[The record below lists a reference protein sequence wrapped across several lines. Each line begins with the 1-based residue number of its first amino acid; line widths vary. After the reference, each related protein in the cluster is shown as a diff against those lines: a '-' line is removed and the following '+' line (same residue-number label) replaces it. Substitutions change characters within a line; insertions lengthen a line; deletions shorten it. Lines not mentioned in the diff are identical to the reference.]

1 VRDARRAA
9 RGVTAEDRIERG
21 KSMNMQ
27 MTQGVQP
34 PPPPT
39 RVEDMKLP
47 LVMMRDILIKTMF
60 RKTLAL
66 VSELSE
72 ALCLPPAVTQ
82 ELVDMARS
90 QTLVEATGTLTA
102 NSGGEMGYQL
112 TDSGKS
118 RALDALSQ
126 SEYFGA
132 MPVPLHVYGEQ
143 VKRQSIRNLQITRK
157 ELTESMGHLVLP
169 DSLLDYLGP
178 AVSAGRSILMYGPPG
193 NGKSSISN
201 GIRNAMGDKIY
212 VPRAIE
218 YSGQVITVYDPIVHS
233 AAESGRDDPT
243 SLRRRCSFDTRYV
256 RCERPTVV
264 TGGELSLSMLDL
276 VYNPTAR
283 TYQAP
288 LQLKSTG
295 GIFIVDDL
303 GRQAEPP
310 QSLVNRWIVPLEES
324 KDILALQSGEKFEV
338 PFDTLVIFSTN
349 FHPNEIFD
357 QAALRRI
364 FFKIKIDGP
373 TQADFLK
380 IFAMVAKKKGMPLN
394 EDALLHL
401 LKNKYPEIGNIYAN
415 YQPVFLIDQMIA
427 ICDFEGIPYQM
438 TPALIDRAWDNM
450 FVRDEE
456 IVK

>member
-1 VRDARRAA
+1 
-9 RGVTAEDRIERG
+9 
-21 KSMNMQ
+21 MNMQ
-27 MTQGVQP
+27 TSAVMAP
-34 PPPPT
+34 PPPRT
-39 RVEDMKLP
+39 IEDMKLP
-47 LVMMRDILIKTMF
+47 VVMMRDILIKTMF
-60 RKTLAL
+60 RKNVDMVTDVAR
-66 VSELSE
+66 
-72 ALCLPPAVTQ
+72 AICLPIQVTQ
-82 ELVDMARS
+82 ELIDMARE
-90 QTLVEATGTLTA
+90 QRLIEATGTLNA
-102 NSGGEMGYQL
+102 NSGNEMGYQL
-112 TDSGKS
+112 TDAGKA
-118 RALDALSQ
+118 RALDALAQ

-132 MPVPLHVYGEQ
+132 MPVPLEVYREQ
-143 VKRQSIRNLQITRK
+143 VKRQSVRNMQITRAQL
-157 ELTESMGHLVLP
+157 EGSMGHLVLP
-169 DSLLDYLGP
+169 DELIGNLGP

-201 GIRNAMGDKIY
+201 GIRDALGDKIY

-218 YSGQVITVYDPIVHS
+218 YASQVITVYDPIVHS
-233 AAESGRDDPT
+233 ADEDESQDPT
-243 SLRRRCSFDTRYV
+243 SLRRVTRYDGRYV
-256 RCERPTVV
+256 KCERPSVI

-303 GRQAEPP
+303 GRQAESP

-349 FHPNEIFD
+349 YHPNEIFD

-373 TQADFLK
+373 NQKNFLK
-380 IFAMVAKKKGMPLN
+380 IFAMVAKKRKMPLD
-394 EDALLHL
+394 EGTLIHL
-401 LKNKYPEIGNIYAN
+401 LKNKYPTIDNTFAN
-415 YQPVFLIDQMIA
+415 YQPIFLIDQMIA
-427 ICDFEGIPYQM
+427 ICDFEGMPYQM
-438 TPALIDRAWDNM
+438 SPALIDRAWANM
-450 FVRDEE
+450 FVKDEV

>member
-1 VRDARRAA
+1 
-9 RGVTAEDRIERG
+9 
-21 KSMNMQ
+21 MNMQ
-27 MTQGVQP
+27 TSSVMA
-34 PPPPT
+34 PPT
-39 RVEDMKLP
+39 PKGLGEMKLP
-47 LVMMRDILIKTMF
+47 LVMMRDILLKTIF
-60 RKTLAL
+60 RKNVST
-66 VSELSE
+66 VSEVAE
-72 ALCLPPAVTQ
+72 AICLPGSVTQ
-82 ELVDMARS
+82 ELVDIARD
-90 QTLVEATGTLTA
+90 QKLLEATGTLNA
-102 NSGGEMGYQL
+102 NSGNEMGYQL
-112 TDSGKS
+112 TDAGKA

-132 MPVPLHVYGEQ
+132 MPVPLDVYREQ
-143 VKRQSIRNLQITRK
+143 VKRQSIRNIQVTRDQ
-157 ELTESMGHLVLP
+157 LVGAMGHLVLP
-169 DSLLDYLGP
+169 NSLLDHLGP

-201 GIRNAMGDKIY
+201 GVRDALGDNVY
-212 VPRAIE
+212 VPYAIE
-218 YSGQVITVYDPIVHS
+218 YAGQVITVYDPIVHT
-233 AAESGRDDPT
+233 AIEQEADDPN
-243 SLRRRCSFDTRYV
+243 SLRRRKRFDSRYV
-256 RCERPTVV
+256 QCERPTVV

-310 QSLVNRWIVPLEES
+310 QALVNRWIVPLEEN
-324 KDILALQSGEKFEV
+324 KDILGLQSGEKFEV

-373 TQADFLK
+373 NQENFLK
-380 IFAMVAKKKGMPLN
+380 IFAMVARKRGIPLD
-394 EDALLHL
+394 EAALVHL
-401 LKNKYPEIGNIYAN
+401 LKVKYPTIDNIYAN
-415 YQPVFLIDQMIA
+415 YQPIFLIDQMIA
-427 ICDFEGIPYQM
+427 ICEFEGIPYQM
-438 TPALIDRAWDNM
+438 SPDLIDRAWANM
-450 FVRDEE
+450 FVKDEK

>member
-1 VRDARRAA
+1 MTQFDNRYLQAK
-9 RGVTAEDRIERG
+9 I
-21 KSMNMQ
+21 MNMQ
-27 MTQGVQP
+27 TQSVMAP
-34 PPPPT
+34 PAP
-39 RVEDMKLP
+39 RSIQEMKLP
-47 LVMMRDILIKTMF
+47 VVMMRDILLKTIF
-60 RKTLAL
+60 RKNMDMA
-66 VSELSE
+66 SEIS
-72 ALCLPPAVTQ
+72 AAICLPIPVTQ
-82 ELVDMARS
+82 QLIDMARD
-90 QTLVEATGTLTA
+90 QKLLEATGTLNA
-102 NSGGEMGYQL
+102 NNGNEMGYQL
-112 TDSGKS
+112 TDAGKA

-132 MPVPLHVYGEQ
+132 MPVPLEVYRDQIE
-143 VKRQSIRNLQITRK
+143 RQSIKNISITRDQ
-157 ELTESMGHLVLP
+157 LTNAMGHLVLP
-169 DSLLDYLGP
+169 GELLDHLGP

-201 GIRNAMGDKIY
+201 GIRDALGDKVY

-218 YSGQVITVYDPIVHS
+218 YSGQVITVYDPMVHS
-233 AAESGRDDPT
+233 KAEEQKDDPNA
-243 SLRRRCSFDTRYV
+243 LRRNANRYDTRYV

-264 TGGELSLSMLDL
+264 TGGELTLNMLDL
-276 VYNPTAR
+276 VYNPNAK

-303 GRQAEPP
+303 GRQSESP
-310 QSLVNRWIVPLEES
+310 QALINRWIVPLEES

-357 QAALRRI
+357 KAALRRI

-373 TQADFLK
+373 DQENFLK
-380 IFAMVAKKKGMPLN
+380 IFAMVARNKGVPL
-394 EDALLHL
+394 EESALIHL
-401 LKNKYPEIGNIYAN
+401 LKVKYPTIDNVYAN

-427 ICDFEGIPYQM
+427 ICEFEGIPYQM
-438 TPALIDRAWDNM
+438 TPELIDRAWANM
-450 FVRDEE
+450 FVKDEV

>member
-1 VRDARRAA
+1 MQFDNRYLQAK
-9 RGVTAEDRIERG
+9 T
-21 KSMNMQ
+21 MNMQ
-27 MTQGVQP
+27 TQSVMAP
-34 PPPPT
+34 PAP
-39 RVEDMKLP
+39 RSIQEMKLP
-47 LVMMRDILIKTMF
+47 VVMMRDILLKTIF
-60 RKTLAL
+60 RKN
-66 VSELSE
+66 
-72 ALCLPPAVTQ
+72 
-82 ELVDMARS
+82 VDMASEISSAICLPIPVTQQLIDMARD
-90 QTLVEATGTLTA
+90 QKLLEATGTLNA
-102 NSGGEMGYQL
+102 NSGNEMGYQL
-112 TDSGKS
+112 TDAGKA

-132 MPVPLHVYGEQ
+132 MPVPLEVYREQ
-143 VKRQSIRNLQITRK
+143 VERQSIKNISITRDQ
-157 ELTESMGHLVLP
+157 LTNAMGHLVLP
-169 DSLLDYLGP
+169 GELLDHLGP

-201 GIRNAMGDKIY
+201 GIRDALGDKVY

-233 AAESGRDDPT
+233 KAEEQKDDPNA
-243 SLRRRCSFDTRYV
+243 LRRNANRFDTRYV

-264 TGGELSLSMLDL
+264 TGGELTLNMLDL
-276 VYNPTAR
+276 VYNPNAK

-303 GRQAEPP
+303 GRQSEPP
-310 QSLVNRWIVPLEES
+310 QALINRWIVPLEES

-357 QAALRRI
+357 KAALRRI

-373 TQADFLK
+373 DQENFLK
-380 IFAMVAKKKGMPLN
+380 IFALVARKKGIPL
-394 EDALLHL
+394 EESALIHL
-401 LKNKYPEIGNIYAN
+401 LKVKYPTIDNIYAN

-427 ICDFEGIPYQM
+427 ICEFEGIPYQM
-438 TPALIDRAWDNM
+438 TPELIDRAWANM
-450 FVRDEE
+450 FVKDEV

>member
-1 VRDARRAA
+1 
-9 RGVTAEDRIERG
+9 
-21 KSMNMQ
+21 MNMQ
-27 MTQGVQP
+27 PNAVMAP
-34 PPPPT
+34 PPP
-39 RVEDMKLP
+39 RSIEEMKIP
-47 LVMMRDILIKTMF
+47 VVMMRDILLKTMF
-60 RKTLAL
+60 RKN
-66 VSELSE
+66 VSEVTE
-72 ALCLPPAVTQ
+72 VARAVCLPRQVTQ
-82 ELVDMARS
+82 EIVDLSRE
-90 QTLVEATGTLTA
+90 QRLLEATGTLNA

-112 TDSGKS
+112 TDAGKA
-118 RALDALSQ
+118 RALDALAQ

-132 MPVPLHVYGEQ
+132 MPVPLDVYREQ
-143 VKRQSIRNLQITRK
+143 IARQSIKNIQITRK
-157 ELTESMGHLVLP
+157 QLTEAMGHLILP
-169 DSLLDYLGP
+169 DELLDHLGP
-178 AVSAGRSILMYGPPG
+178 AVGSGRSILMYGPPG

-201 GIRNAMGDKIY
+201 GIRDAMGDKVY

-233 AAESGRDDPT
+233 AAEEVKDDPN
-243 SLRRRCSFDTRYV
+243 SLRRRTPFDSRYV
-256 RCERPTVV
+256 KCDRPTVI
-264 TGGELSLSMLDL
+264 TGGELTLDMLDL

-303 GRQAEPP
+303 GRQSEPP
-310 QSLVNRWIVPLEES
+310 QALVNRWIVPLEEG

-373 TQADFLK
+373 DQENFLK
-380 IFAMVAKKKGMPLN
+380 IFALVARKKKMELD
-394 EDALLHL
+394 EAALIHL
-401 LKNKYPEIGNIYAN
+401 LKVKYPTIKNIYAN

-427 ICDFEGIPYQM
+427 ICDFEGIPYRM
-438 TPALIDRAWDNM
+438 SPELIDRAWANM
-450 FVRDEE
+450 FVKDEK